1 MSTLRIETTR
11 TFEPLLAPARYK
23 GAWGGRGSG
32 KSHFFADLL
41 VEDCLRQRGLLAV
54 CIREVQKSLKESVKR
69 LIEAKLRERGLGEA
83 EGFVCL
89 KEEIRT
95 PGNGAII
102 FQGMQD
108 HNAESIKSL
117 EGYHRAWV
125 EEAQCLSS
133 RSLDMLQPTLREP
146 GSELWFSWNPRLKTD
161 PVDRLLRGPEI
172 PSGAAVVGANW
183 RSNYWLSEE
192 LRKERQDCLRIK
204 PEQYDHIWEGDY
216 VTVAEG
222 AYYAQALTQA
232 KSEGRIGSVAFDP
245 LMPVRLF
252 FDIGGAGARA
262 DACAIWPAQYIGR
275 EIRVRDYYE
284 AQGQPLAA
292 HVAWLRGAG
301 YGPERASIWLPHDG
315 ATSDRVFSVS
325 YESALRD
332 AGYDVTVVPNQGKGA
347 AAARIEAARRLFPS
361 IWFDEDTTGAGRG
374 ALGWYHEQKDE
385 ARGIGLGPKHDW
397 SSHGADAFGLMCVAY
412 EAPREPSRA
421 RRGEYEFPEWR
432 YRDRGGGY
440 CGPGGWMG

>member
-69 LIEAKLRERGLGEA
+69 LIEAKLRKRGLGEA

-89 KEEIRT
+89 KDKIRT

-172 PSGAAVVGANW
+172 RAER
-183 RSNYWLSEE
+183 RSSARTGEAI
-192 LRKERQDCLRIK
+192 R
-204 PEQYDHIWEGDY
+204 GS
-216 VTVAEG
+216 
-222 AYYAQALTQA
+222 A
-232 KSEGRIGSVAFDP
+232 KS
-245 LMPVRLF
+245 
-252 FDIGGAGARA
+252 
-262 DACAIWPAQYIGR
+262 
-275 EIRVRDYYE
+275 
-284 AQGQPLAA
+284 
-292 HVAWLRGAG
+292 
-301 YGPERASIWLPHDG
+301 
-315 ATSDRVFSVS
+315 
-325 YESALRD
+325 
-332 AGYDVTVVPNQGKGA
+332 
-347 AAARIEAARRLFPS
+347 
-361 IWFDEDTTGAGRG
+361 
-374 ALGWYHEQKDE
+374 
-385 ARGIGLGPKHDW
+385 
-397 SSHGADAFGLMCVAY
+397 
-412 EAPREPSRA
+412 
-421 RRGEYEFPEWR
+421 
-432 YRDRGGGY
+432 
-440 CGPGGWMG
+440 